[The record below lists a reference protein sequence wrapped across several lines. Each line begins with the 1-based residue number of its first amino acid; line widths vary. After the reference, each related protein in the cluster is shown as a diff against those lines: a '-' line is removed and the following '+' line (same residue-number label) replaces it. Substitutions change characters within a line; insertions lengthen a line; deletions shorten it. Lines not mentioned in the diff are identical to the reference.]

1 MTRTRNIQ
9 SVHDAKVR
17 EVANRYKRERWKV
30 KADLPG
36 FKEPRTVYGNR
47 PDIIARKGQKTRL
60 IEIETRKSMKTD
72 TAQRSAFQ
80 RYANLSPKISFK
92 TLIAKRRR

>member
-1 MTRTRNIQ
+1 MRRTRKAQ
-9 SVHDAKVR
+9 SVHAAKVR

-60 IEIETRKSMKTD
+60 IEVETRKSMTTD
-72 TAQRSAFQ
+72 TAQRATFQ